1 MKLKKNEKQKQ
12 DIAMDYWLS
21 SAMTENLH
29 FVVGHENI
37 KVLDKCKKRKKKKGT
52 EVKEQCVV

>member
-1 MKLKKNEKQKQ
+1 
-12 DIAMDYWLS
+12 MDYWLS

-37 KVLDKCKKRKKKKGT
+37 KVVDKCKKRKKKKGT
-52 EVKEQCVV
+52 EVKEQSVV